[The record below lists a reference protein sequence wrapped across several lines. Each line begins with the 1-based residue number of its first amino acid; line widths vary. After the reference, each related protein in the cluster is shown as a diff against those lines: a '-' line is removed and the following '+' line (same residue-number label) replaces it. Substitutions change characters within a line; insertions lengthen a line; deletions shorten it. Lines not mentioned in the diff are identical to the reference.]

1 VSDENEVKE
10 YRMTRWM
17 SRFVPLVYAVALL
30 CPLMVRAQDNAN
42 SRAMQELN
50 AFVKK
55 FEEGDALF
63 NQKKY
68 AESAATLAAAHA
80 LYQSANRR
88 DENIGGSWHTIAPQT
103 FPAMRF
109 YGYIEGL
116 EGNLKGEMADPI
128 KTTAAVLHNSA
139 LVMWRDASI
148 LSNADKGPLSYA
160 LSDPPIEELTEDRLL
175 SVADDLYSKI
185 KRIEL
190 PVPDREWYEVV
201 VAGRRAQLVMEHLL
215 LKYPAWRSNQINW
228 IGQPTG
234 NEVLAEI
241 KKKLA
246 QAESEY
252 KQLVATPV
260 VKDCKSDAVT
270 AVHLEDLEKT
280 RKEAEG
286 FRPGLRGYYVSELN
300 DRKNI
305 YLEAAL
311 SQSRRKEWLGGAQE
325 DFVKCMEPALDG
337 LAAVA
342 RKTLPGYTGPQGY
355 TLGTPAE
362 KKALLSAI
370 NDIAQAKVLKVG
382 IEEPNWLIDKNSF
395 GLPTA
400 RYKHGVI
407 WAQYPNTDDGFC
419 RIFWVNIKQDYA
431 GGGTY
436 GASYGYYVSRTFA
449 GCPAGK

>member
-1 VSDENEVKE
+1 
-10 YRMTRWM
+10 MTRWM
-17 SRFVPLVYAVALL
+17 RRFVPLACAAALL
-30 CPLMVRAQDNAN
+30 STSMVGAQDSAN
-42 SRAMQELN
+42 SRAKDELN

-55 FEEGDALF
+55 VEEGDALF

-68 AESAATLAAAHA
+68 AEAASALAAAHA
-80 LYQSANRR
+80 LYLRANRR
-88 DENIGGSWHTIAPQT
+88 DENIGGSWLTIAPQT

-109 YGYIEGL
+109 YGYVKGPEGS
-116 EGNLKGEMADPI
+116 LKGEMADPI
-128 KTTAAVLHNSA
+128 KATAAFLHNASV
-139 LVMWRDASI
+139 VMWRDAGI

-160 LSDPPIEELTEDRLL
+160 FSDPPMEELTEERLL
-175 SVADDLYSKI
+175 SVAEELYRDI
-185 KRIEL
+185 RRVEL
-190 PVPDREWYEVV
+190 PVPDREWRDVV
-201 VAGRRAQLVMEHLL
+201 LQGRRAQLVIEHLL
-215 LKYPAWRSNQINW
+215 QKYPAWRSNQINW

-234 NEVLAEI
+234 NEVLADI

-246 QAESEY
+246 EAESEY
-252 KQLVATPV
+252 QQLVSTPV
-260 VKDCKSDAVT
+260 VKDCRSDPVT
-270 AVHLEDLEKT
+270 EVHLTDLEKT
-280 RKEAEG
+280 RKEAEE
-286 FRPGLRGYYVSELN
+286 FRPGLRDYYVSELN

-311 SQSRRKEWLGGAQE
+311 SPSRRKEWLGRADE

-342 RKTLPGYTGPQGY
+342 RKTLPGYTGPAGY

-370 NDIAQAKVLKVG
+370 NDIGQARVLKVG
-382 IEEPNWLIDKNSF
+382 IKQPNWLIAKNSF
-395 GLPTA
+395 DLPTA

-407 WAQYPNTDDGFC
+407 WAQYPNSDDGFC

-436 GASYGYYVSRTFA
+436 GASYGYFVSRAFA
-449 GCPAGK
+449 GCPAGR

>member
-1 VSDENEVKE
+1 MKE
-10 YRMTRWM
+10 YPMTRWM
-17 SRFVPLVYAVALL
+17 RCFVPLVCAVALL
-30 CPLMVRAQDNAN
+30 GTLTARAQDNAN

-55 FEEGDALF
+55 VEEGDALF

-68 AESAATLAAAHA
+68 AEAASALAAAHA
-80 LYQSANRR
+80 LYQRANRR
-88 DENIGGSWHTIAPQT
+88 DENIGGSWLTITPQT
-103 FPAMRF
+103 FPATRF

-116 EGNLKGEMADPI
+116 EGSLKGVMADPI
-128 KTTAAVLHNSA
+128 KTTAAALHNAA

-160 LSDPPIEELTEDRLL
+160 LSDPPMEELTEERLL

-185 KRIEL
+185 RRVEL

-201 VAGRRAQLVMEHLL
+201 VAGRRAQLVMEHVLR
-215 LKYPAWRSNQINW
+215 KYPAWRSKQINW

-234 NEVLAEI
+234 NDVLADI

-246 QAESEY
+246 EAESEY
-252 KQLVATPV
+252 QQLVATPV
-260 VKDCKSDAVT
+260 VKDCSSDPVT
-270 AVHLEDLEKT
+270 GVHLADLEKT
-280 RKEAEG
+280 RKEAEE
-286 FRPGLRGYYVSELN
+286 FRPGLRDYYVSELS
-300 DRKNI
+300 DRKNL

-311 SQSRRKEWLGGAQE
+311 SPSRRKEWLGRWPE
-325 DFVKCMEPALDG
+325 DFVKCLEPALDG

-342 RKTLPGYTGPQGY
+342 RKTLPGYTGPAGY

-362 KKALLSAI
+362 KKALLSAV

-382 IEEPNWLIDKNSF
+382 IKQANWLIDKNSI
-395 GLPTA
+395 GIPTA

-407 WAQYPNTDDGFC
+407 WAQYPNSDDGFC

-436 GASYGYYVSRTFA
+436 GASYGYFVSRAFA

>member
-1 VSDENEVKE
+1 
-10 YRMTRWM
+10 MTRWM
-17 SRFVPLVYAVALL
+17 RGFVPLVCAVALL
-30 CPLMVRAQDNAN
+30 STLMVRAQDNAN
-42 SRAMQELN
+42 SRAKDELN

-55 FEEGDALF
+55 VEEGDALF

-68 AESAATLAAAHA
+68 AEAASALAAAHT
-80 LYQSANRR
+80 LYQRANRR
-88 DENIGGSWHTIAPQT
+88 DENIGGSWLTIAPQT
-103 FPAMRF
+103 FPALRF

-128 KTTAAVLHNSA
+128 KATAAVLHNAS

-160 LSDPPIEELTEDRLL
+160 LSDPPMEELTEERLL

-185 KRIEL
+185 RRVEL

-215 LKYPAWRSNQINW
+215 QKYPAWRRNQINW

-234 NEVLAEI
+234 NEVLADI

-246 QAESEY
+246 EAESEY
-252 KQLVATPV
+252 KHLVATPV
-260 VKDCKSDAVT
+260 VKDCNSDAVT
-270 AVHLEDLEKT
+270 RVHLEDLEKT
-280 RKEAEG
+280 RKEAES
-286 FRPGLRGYYVSELN
+286 FRPGLRGYYVSELS

-311 SQSRRKEWLGGAQE
+311 SPSRRKEWLGGWPE
-325 DFVKCMEPALDG
+325 DFVKCLEPALDG

-382 IEEPNWLIDKNSF
+382 IDEANWLIDKNSL
-395 GLPTA
+395 GIPTA
-400 RYKHGVI
+400 RYKHGVV
-407 WAQYPNTDDGFC
+407 WAQYPNSDDGFC

-436 GASYGYYVSRTFA
+436 GASYDYFVSRAFA
-449 GCPAGK
+449 GCPAGR